1 MRKFILLVTSLSI
14 IVLLFS
20 TALSFPVEDIY
31 HPSDNETETP
41 ANADSLIKDLLSRS
55 WSLRN
60 NNPDLSIQYGMQAME
75 LARKINDFENL
86 TKSYSF
92 VGVAYRLLGNY
103 MQAIDIFFEGLSLAK
118 KHNIPQQEGY
128 AYINIAN
135 LYIYLEYF
143 NTALENLDNAL
154 EIVAKIDDKEMLSY
168 IYLNRGRV
176 LMALIMFEEARQSI
190 TNSLQLRIETNNISG
205 QAVCYKYIG
214 DIYFNEVRYS
224 EALQN
229 YEQALDVVDYESD
242 RHLVGNIYLK
252 MAEISCNQKQVRL
265 AEENALT
272 AFKIGQEVNSRLII
286 HDALKVLSKV
296 DIEMKRFESAAQ
308 RLQLTLLYADTL
320 TNQKVAEK
328 VLNTEFEWERQRR
341 QAEIDLLNKDKEIQ
355 RLRLSRQRGLNYAL
369 IIFASLILAGSLIL
383 LVLLKKIKDKN
394 NILLHQKEEL
404 DHINKAKDKMFMV
417 IGHDLRG
424 PIWTLKA
431 LIELIREEEEVL
443 FQNNNTSENFNAL
456 TRSVQAVSDL
466 LENLLY
472 WAKAED
478 GKLVF
483 SPATANLNSIVN
495 QSIQSYKPWA
505 TLKSI
510 NIENEVPENYKLYAD
525 ENMLKT
531 MMRNLLSNAIK
542 FTHRDGKV
550 IINVC
555 RENGFH
561 KITVTDNGI
570 GFNPEL
576 ADSIFNKE
584 KFHSTKGTG
593 NEFGSGIG
601 LTLCREFAEK
611 HGGAVWAKSEPG
623 KGSKFYFTV
632 PA

>member
-1 MRKFILLVTSLSI
+1 MRKFIILATSIL
-14 IVLLFS
+14 VLLNS
-20 TALSFPVEDIY
+20 TAISFPVDDIH
-31 HPSDNETETP
+31 HPSGHVTEEP
-41 ANADSLIKDLLSRS
+41 ASADSLVNDLLSKS

-75 LARKINDFENL
+75 LARKINDYENL

-92 VGVAYRLLGNY
+92 VGVAHRLLGNY
-103 MQAIDIFFEGLSLAK
+103 VQAIDIFFEGLSLAK

-128 AYINIAN
+128 AHINIAN

-143 NTALENLDNAL
+143 NAALENLDNAL
-154 EIVAKIDDKEMLSY
+154 EIAVKIEDKEMLSY
-168 IYLNRGRV
+168 IYLNRGRT
-176 LMALIMFEEARQSI
+176 LMALNMFEDARQSI
-190 TNSLQLRIETNNISG
+190 SNSLQLRIETNNISG

-214 DIYFNEVRYS
+214 DIYFNQERYS

-229 YEQALDVVDYESD
+229 YEQALNVVDYDID

-252 MAEISCNQKQVRL
+252 MAEIGCNLKQITQ
-265 AEENALT
+265 AENYAIT
-272 AFKIGQEVNSRLII
+272 AYKIGHEVNSRLVI

-296 DIEMKRFESAAQ
+296 DIELKRFESAAQ
-308 RLQLTLLYADTL
+308 RLQLTLIYADTL

-369 IIFASLILAGSLIL
+369 IIFASLILAGSIIL

-394 NILLHQKEEL
+394 NILLQQKEEL

-431 LIELIREEEEVL
+431 LIELIRDEEEVL

-472 WAKAED
+472 WAKTED

-483 SPATANLNSIVN
+483 SQATANLNSIVN

-510 NIENEVPENYKLYAD
+510 TIENKVPENYNLYAD

-531 MMRNLLSNAIK
+531 MMRNMLSNAIK
-542 FTHRDGKV
+542 FTHREGKV

-555 RENGFH
+555 KENGFH
-561 KITVTDNGI
+561 KITVADNGI
-570 GFNPEL
+570 GFNPEI
-576 ADSIFNKE
+576 ADSILNKE

-611 HGGAVWAKSEPG
+611 HGGTVWAESEPG
-623 KGSKFYFTV
+623 KGSKFYFTI
-632 PA
+632 PS

>member
-1 MRKFILLVTSLSI
+1 MKKFIFFTAAFIFTLS
-14 IVLLFS
+14 S
-20 TALSFPVEDIY
+20 SALSFPVEDIY
-31 HPSDNETETP
+31 HPSATETETP
-41 ANADSLIKDLLSRS
+41 ANADSLINALLSKS

-75 LARKINDFENL
+75 LSRKTNDYENL

-92 VGVAYRLLGNY
+92 VGVAHRLLGNY
-103 MQAIDIFFEGLSLAK
+103 VQAIDIFFEGLSLAK

-143 NTALENLDNAL
+143 NAALENLDNAL
-154 EIVAKIDDKEMLSY
+154 EIAVKIEDKEMLSY
-168 IYLNRGRV
+168 IYLNRGRT
-176 LMALIMFEEARQSI
+176 LMALNMFEDARQSI
-190 TNSLQLRIETNNISG
+190 SNSLQLRIETNNISG

-214 DIYFNEVRYS
+214 DIYFNQERYS

-229 YEQALDVVDYESD
+229 YEQALNVVDYDID

-252 MAEISCNQKQVRL
+252 MAEIGCNLKQITQ
-265 AEENALT
+265 AENYAIT
-272 AFKIGQEVNSRLII
+272 AYKIGHEVNSRLVI

-296 DIEMKRFESAAQ
+296 DIELKRFESAAQ
-308 RLQLTLLYADTL
+308 RLQLTLIYADTL

-355 RLRLSRQRGLNYAL
+355 RLRLSRQRGLNFAL
-369 IIFASLILAGSLIL
+369 IIFASLILAGSIIL

-394 NILLHQKEEL
+394 NILLQQKEEL
-404 DHINKAKDKMFMV
+404 DHINKSKDKMFMV

-466 LENLLY
+466 LENLLF

-483 SPATANLNSIVN
+483 SPATADLNSIVN

-510 NIENEVPENYKLYAD
+510 TIENKVPENYNLYAD

-531 MMRNLLSNAIK
+531 MMRNMLSNAIK
-542 FTHRDGKV
+542 FTHREGKV

-555 RENGFH
+555 KENGFH
-561 KITVTDNGI
+561 KITVADNGI
-570 GFNPEL
+570 GFNPEI
-576 ADSIFNKE
+576 ADSILNKE

-611 HGGAVWAKSEPG
+611 HGGTVWAESEPG
-623 KGSKFYFTV
+623 KGSKFYFTI
-632 PA
+632 PS